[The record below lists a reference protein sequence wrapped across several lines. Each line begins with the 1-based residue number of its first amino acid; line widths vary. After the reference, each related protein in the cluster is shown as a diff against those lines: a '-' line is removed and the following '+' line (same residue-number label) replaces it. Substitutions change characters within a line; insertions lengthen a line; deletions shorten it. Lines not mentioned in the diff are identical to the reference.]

1 MILVLNMIIKR
12 NAVALVTV
20 LVFVI
25 LISMIAATSVFLMTN
40 QARLV
45 EKQVRRI
52 KAFYSIQAAEVK
64 AMDDISAAVPPTN
77 LLINDQAVAVIYVQ
91 SSVLDQPGQ
100 LNATVDFSLY

>member
-1 MILVLNMIIKR
+1 MISNN
-12 NAVALVTV
+12 NAAALVTV

-25 LISMIAATSVFLMTN
+25 LISMVAATSVYLMTN

-64 AMDDISAAVPPTN
+64 AMDEISTAQPLSN
-77 LLINDQAVAVIYVQ
+77 LIINDQSVTMNYSVPVAVT
-91 SSVLDQPGQ
+91 PGQ
-100 LNATVDFSLY
+100 LNATVNFSLY